1 MTEPRQRRRTAF
13 FVVLLASLL
22 TAALV
27 PLPIAARDP
36 AGIDTFLRAL
46 GQIESGGRYQ
56 ARNSTSG
63 ARGKYQIMPSNWP
76 TWARKY
82 LGNANASWS
91 PRNQERVARGKV
103 KDLHRWL
110 GTWPN
115 VAHWWLTGNGDTRR
129 SRWSGSSRRYVD
141 KIMRLY
147 KQYGGTT
154 ATKAPPPA
162 TTTRFQES
170 SGLVTYGGS
179 WTRARHSG
187 YSKGAV
193 NYATRA
199 GATASFTFTGR
210 SVSWVGPVGRTRGS
224 ARVYIDGQYVRT
236 VNLYASRFRAK
247 QEVFRMVWAT
257 ARERTIVIKVQ
268 GTRGHPM
275 VAIDAF
281 VVGK

>member
-1 MTEPRQRRRTAF
+1 LTEPRQRRRTAF

-27 PLPIAARDP
+27 PLPTAARDP

-46 GQIESGGRYQ
+46 GQIESGGRYK
-56 ARNSTSG
+56 ARNASSG
-63 ARGKYQIMPSNWP
+63 AYGKYQIMPANWP

-82 LGNANASWS
+82 LGDADASWS

-103 KDLHRWL
+103 KDLYRWL

-115 VAHWWLTGNGDTRR
+115 VAHWWLTGNGETRR
-129 SRWSGSSRRYVD
+129 SRWSSSSRRYVD

-147 KQYGGTT
+147 KEYGG
-154 ATKAPPPA
+154 AGSSKPKAA
-162 TTTRFQES
+162 QQVRVQET
-170 SGLVTYGGS
+170 SGLIRYEGS
-179 WTRARHSG
+179 WKRARHSG
-187 YSKGAV
+187 YSNGAV
-193 NYATRA
+193 RYATAA

-210 SVSWVGPVGRTRGS
+210 SVTWIGPEGRTRGK
-224 ARVYIDGQYVRT
+224 ANIYIDGVYVRT
-236 VNLYASRFRAK
+236 VDLYASSFRTK
-247 QEVFRMVWAT
+247 QQVFRMTWKT
-257 ARERTIVIKVQ
+257 SRERTIVIKVL

-281 VVGK
+281 VVGN